1 MFLFRRTASSAR
13 QLTGPSPCTKANPEK
28 DMGMVMGDEVEADVA
43 VEGGGVE
50 AKMAVTAGLDRAGA
64 AVGEVAEAE
73 AAEAEAAEAEA
84 ELPGAIQNGER
95 RNLPGVL
102 RKNSLT

>member
-1 MFLFRRTASSAR
+1 
-13 QLTGPSPCTKANPEK
+13 
-28 DMGMVMGDEVEADVA
+28 MVMGDEVEADVA

-73 AAEAEAAEAEA
+73 AAEAEA